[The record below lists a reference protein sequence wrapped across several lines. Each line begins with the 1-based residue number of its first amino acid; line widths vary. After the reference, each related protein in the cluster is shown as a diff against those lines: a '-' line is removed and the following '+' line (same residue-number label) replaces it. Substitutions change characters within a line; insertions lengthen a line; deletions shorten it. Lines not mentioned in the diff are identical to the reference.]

1 MPKYKF
7 IKELGKGAC
16 GIVIEVVDEESN
28 NQRYAIK
35 RILKKTII
43 SNRYLHEAF
52 WKEIDIMKPNN
63 YNVVME
69 LCDEDLFKYIKNKKN
84 LLSIEEVRNIL
95 LQLNNVFKLMASQRI
110 MHRDLKPQN
119 IMIKFL
125 NKEKTEYL
133 VKLADYG
140 FSKSLEGKNFTTSY
154 LGTPLTMAPE
164 VLQRKEYSMKADLW
178 SVGIIIYLLLFKDV
192 PYSGNNEFE
201 MK

>member
-1 MPKYKF
+1 M
-7 IKELGKGAC
+7 
-16 GIVIEVVDEESN
+16 
-28 NQRYAIK
+28 
-35 RILKKTII
+35 KKLNCKN
-43 SNRYLHEAF
+43 SVHFYSF
-52 WKEIDIMKPNN
+52 FQSPNN

-133 VKLADYG
+133 VKLAD
-140 FSKSLEGKNFTTSY
+140 
-154 LGTPLTMAPE
+154 
-164 VLQRKEYSMKADLW
+164 
-178 SVGIIIYLLLFKDV
+178 IHI
-192 PYSGNNEFE
+192 
-201 MK
+201 

>member
-52 WKEIDIMKPNN
+52 WKEIDIMKKLNCKNSVRFYSFFQSPNN

-140 FSKSLEGKNFTTSY
+140 FSKSLENKNLTNSY
-154 LGTPLTMAPE
+154 LGTPFTMAPE
-164 VLQRKEYSMKADLW
+164 V
-178 SVGIIIYLLLFKDV
+178 
-192 PYSGNNEFE
+192 
-201 MK
+201 